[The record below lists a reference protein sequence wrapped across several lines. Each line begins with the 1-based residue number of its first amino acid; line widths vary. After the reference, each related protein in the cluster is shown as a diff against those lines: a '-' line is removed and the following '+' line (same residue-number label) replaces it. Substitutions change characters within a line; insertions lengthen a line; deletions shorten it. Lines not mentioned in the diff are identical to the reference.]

1 MVAIYDMSRIDAME
15 GHEFEHFIATLLRKL
30 GYENVEVTR
39 GSGDQGVDVLAE
51 KEGVRYAV
59 QCKCYS
65 SDLGNTP
72 VQEVNTGRVIYH
84 CHVGVVVTNRYFTQ
98 GAKEAAKATGVLLW
112 DRSKLMTL
120 IAQTGMEVSTE
131 IPKQQQS
138 ETLAPGNETLELWNG
153 KPLLKRGEIA
163 LKDKDWKKARQFF
176 ERVLNSDP
184 ENAEAYLGL
193 VMAEAELSGKYEF
206 EMTYICNLMKLSQLN
221 QNNLRHAKEFGSK
234 ELRAWFRKLEEQQKD
249 AEIRQEEKKITKEQE
264 RKGLILAYMSANPEL
279 VVTADRMH
287 KVLCA
292 AYPDE
297 IWSNLKAELLL
308 NALDREG
315 MLIRVREEERKRIGG
330 RTYYVHAAFM
340 LSEAERFRLK
350 VLEDIVAYLFVN
362 SKFAA
367 TPHDIMEKVLM
378 PAYPNEQWSE
388 MKTEDLLNA
397 LCDKEGKLTRVK
409 GNSGDD
415 AFMLSKAE
423 YRRQDEE
430 RAKKRAALEAE
441 QAMLQEEISNLKG
454 LFTGRRR
461 REIDARLE
469 EIKANLT
476 KYTIK

>member
-1 MVAIYDMSRIDAME
+1 MAANYDMSRIDKME
-15 GHEFEHFIATLLRKL
+15 GHEFERFVASLLRKL
-30 GYENVEVTR
+30 NYQKVEVTP

-51 KEGVRYAV
+51 KEGVRYAI

-72 VQEVNTGRVIYH
+72 VQEINTGKTIYH
-84 CHVGVVVTNRYFTQ
+84 CHVGIVVTNRYFTQ
-98 GAKEAAKATGVLLW
+98 GARDAAKATGVLLW

-131 IPKQQQS
+131 IPKQQR
-138 ETLAPGNETLELWNG
+138 AETLELWNG
-153 KPLLKRGEIA
+153 NPLLKRGEIA

-264 RKGLILAYMSANPEL
+264 HKGLILAYMSANPEL
-279 VVTADRMH
+279 IVTADRMY
-287 KVLCA
+287 KVLCT
-292 AYPDE
+292 AYPGE
-297 IWSNLKAELLL
+297 IWSHVKAELLL
-308 NALDREG
+308 NALNRDG

-350 VLEDIVAYLFVN
+350 VQEDIVAYLFVN

-378 PAYPNEQWSE
+378 PAYPNEQWSK

-423 YRRQDEE
+423 YRRQDEA
-430 RAKKRAALEAE
+430 RAKKRAAIEAE

-461 REIDARLE
+461 REIKARLK
-469 EIKANLT
+469 EIEQELAKLT
-476 KYTIK
+476 ASLKDMH